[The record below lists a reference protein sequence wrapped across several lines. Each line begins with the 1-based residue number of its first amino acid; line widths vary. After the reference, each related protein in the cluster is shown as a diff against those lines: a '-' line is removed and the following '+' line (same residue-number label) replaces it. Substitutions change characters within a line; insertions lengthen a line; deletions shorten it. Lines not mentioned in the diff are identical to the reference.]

1 MSTFDLKVQAAVK
14 KIVDTFFTESK
25 ERDIKLVN
33 ETAVKEGKETTDGS
47 KIIRVS
53 LGNNSRIK
61 LRMMAVAAEIDPSNV
76 FVEVPNEKGRLNIVL
91 SDYVKNSGYTLDFRQ
106 KVRKDGT
113 KYSAPVLKKVTA

>member
-1 MSTFDLKVQAAVK
+1 MSTFDLKIQAAVK